1 MDEQAFSLAL
11 SFWFAS
17 EPPKVSMMEKEVD
30 ILKRTLFSN
39 VGNFSFVVAKLLHR
53 RLRLVQATFVRE
65 QMSQFENGNV
75 CFAGKFLEIL
85 RALQLALSI

>member
-1 MDEQAFSLAL
+1 
-11 SFWFAS
+11 
-17 EPPKVSMMEKEVD
+17 MMEKEVD

-65 QMSQFENGNV
+65 QIVHGHSKMEMFALLGN
-75 CFAGKFLEIL
+75 FWKY
-85 RALQLALSI
+85 

>member
-1 MDEQAFSLAL
+1 
-11 SFWFAS
+11 
-17 EPPKVSMMEKEVD
+17 MMEKEVD

-65 QMSQFENGNV
+65 QMSQFEFELGHLFTDFEFEFENGNV

>member
-1 MDEQAFSLAL
+1 MDEQAFSLPL

-65 QMSQFENGNV
+65 QIVHNSKMEMFALLGN
-75 CFAGKFLEIL
+75 FWKY
-85 RALQLALSI
+85 